1 MDIRVLKARLE
12 NALTNETSEEYFR
25 EQIKAI
31 VDDINNEVE
40 VSDRTIDSGMI
51 STVVDELRHYYFS
64 LLDEYGA
71 IPKTTNTM
79 VKRANVLDDL
89 TITLSKIINF
99 MSYAVTRNASSSDPS
114 IQRICA
120 IIKPE
125 MESYRKEMY
134 NLGTLMQ
141 NLMLDK
147 KIYLEKLKERNDG

>member
-25 EQIKAI
+25 EQVKAI

-99 MSYAVTRNASSSDPS
+99 MSYAITRNASSSDPS

>member
-25 EQIKAI
+25 EQVKAI

-79 VKRANVLDDL
+79 VKRANVLDEL

-99 MSYAVTRNASSSDPS
+99 MSYAITRNASSSDPS

>member
-40 VSDRTIDSGMI
+40 VSDRTIDSGMV

-79 VKRANVLDDL
+79 IKRTNILDEL

-99 MSYAVTRNASSSDPS
+99 MSYAITRNASSSDPS

-125 MESYRKEMY
+125 MESYRKELY

>member
-31 VDDINNEVE
+31 IDDINNEVE

-99 MSYAVTRNASSSDPS
+99 MSYAITRNASSSDPS

>member
-31 VDDINNEVE
+31 VDDINNEIE

-79 VKRANVLDDL
+79 VKRANVLDEL

-99 MSYAVTRNASSSDPS
+99 MSYAITRNASSSDPS

>member
-40 VSDRTIDSGMI
+40 VSDRTIDSGMV

-99 MSYAVTRNASSSDPS
+99 MSYAITRNASSSDPS

>member
-79 VKRANVLDDL
+79 IKRTNILDEL

-99 MSYAVTRNASSSDPS
+99 MSYAITRNASSSDPS

>member
-79 VKRANVLDDL
+79 VKRTNILDEL

-99 MSYAVTRNASSSDPS
+99 MSYAITRNASSSDPS
-114 IQRICA
+114 IQRVCA

>member
-31 VDDINNEVE
+31 VDDISNEVE

-71 IPKTTNTM
+71 IPKTTSTM
-79 VKRANVLDDL
+79 VKRANVLDEL

-114 IQRICA
+114 IQRTCA

>member
-25 EQIKAI
+25 EQVKAI
-31 VDDINNEVE
+31 VNDINNEVE
-40 VSDRTIDSGMI
+40 VSDRTIDSGMV

>member
-99 MSYAVTRNASSSDPS
+99 MSYAITRNASSSDPS

-147 KIYLEKLKERNDG
+147 KIYLEKLNERNDG

>member
-40 VSDRTIDSGMI
+40 VSDRTIDSGMV

-71 IPKTTNTM
+71 IPKTTGTM

-99 MSYAVTRNASSSDPS
+99 MSYAITRNASSSDPS

>member
-12 NALTNETSEEYFR
+12 NALINETSEEYFR
-25 EQIKAI
+25 EQVKAI

-40 VSDRTIDSGMI
+40 VSDRTIDSGMV

-71 IPKTTNTM
+71 LPKTTNTM

-99 MSYAVTRNASSSDPS
+99 MSYAITRNASSSDPS

>member
-99 MSYAVTRNASSSDPS
+99 MSYAITRNASSSDPS

>member
-71 IPKTTNTM
+71 IPKTTGTM
-79 VKRANVLDDL
+79 VKRANVLDEL

>member
-71 IPKTTNTM
+71 IPKTTGTM
-79 VKRANVLDDL
+79 VKRANVLDEL

-99 MSYAVTRNASSSDPS
+99 MSYAITRNASSSDPS

>member
-31 VDDINNEVE
+31 VDDISNEVE

-71 IPKTTNTM
+71 IPETTVTM
-79 VKRANVLDDL
+79 VK
-89 TITLSKIINF
+89 
-99 MSYAVTRNASSSDPS
+99 
-114 IQRICA
+114 
-120 IIKPE
+120 
-125 MESYRKEMY
+125 
-134 NLGTLMQ
+134 
-141 NLMLDK
+141 
-147 KIYLEKLKERNDG
+147 

>member
-31 VDDINNEVE
+31 VDDINNEIE

-79 VKRANVLDDL
+79 IKRTNILDEL

-99 MSYAVTRNASSSDPS
+99 MSYAITRNASSSDPS

>member
-79 VKRANVLDDL
+79 VKRANILDEL

-99 MSYAVTRNASSSDPS
+99 MSYAITRNASSSDPS

>member
-71 IPKTTNTM
+71 IPKTTSTM
-79 VKRANVLDDL
+79 VKRANILDDL

-99 MSYAVTRNASSSDPS
+99 MSYAITRNASSSDPS

>member
-40 VSDRTIDSGMI
+40 ISDRTIDSGMV

-99 MSYAVTRNASSSDPS
+99 MSYAITRNASSSDPS

>member
-25 EQIKAI
+25 EQVKAI
-31 VDDINNEVE
+31 VNDINNEVE
-40 VSDRTIDSGMI
+40 VSDRTIDSGMV

-99 MSYAVTRNASSSDPS
+99 MSYAITRNASSSDPS

>member
-40 VSDRTIDSGMI
+40 VSDRTIDAGMV

-99 MSYAVTRNASSSDPS
+99 MSYAITRNASSSDPS

>member
-79 VKRANVLDDL
+79 IKRTNILDEL

-99 MSYAVTRNASSSDPS
+99 MSYAITRNASSSDPS

-125 MESYRKEMY
+125 MESYRKELY

>member
-25 EQIKAI
+25 EQVKAI

-40 VSDRTIDSGMI
+40 LSDRTIDSGMV

-79 VKRANVLDDL
+79 VKRANVLDEL

-99 MSYAVTRNASSSDPS
+99 MSYAITRNASSSDPS

>member
-40 VSDRTIDSGMI
+40 VSDRTIDSGMV

>member
-1 MDIRVLKARLE
+1 MDIRVLKAGLE

-99 MSYAVTRNASSSDPS
+99 MSYAITRNASSSDPS

>member
-25 EQIKAI
+25 EQVKAI

-40 VSDRTIDSGMI
+40 VSDRTIDSGMV

-99 MSYAVTRNASSSDPS
+99 MSYAITRNASSSDPS

>member
-25 EQIKAI
+25 EQVKAI

-40 VSDRTIDSGMI
+40 LSDRTIDSGMV

-99 MSYAVTRNASSSDPS
+99 MSYAITRNASSSDPS